1 MLAPDALNS
10 HIDRLIDS
18 FREELKSNTDGFIK
32 NLDVLSLLCMDHQRT
47 NDVRHQ
53 FKTMSVEDARV
64 TTRHISRFM
73 PLAGII
79 GVSDRTIK
87 KYIASLQSEN
97 KIKRIIAVCMQCKLE
112 KDIRERRY
120 EARAMD
126 HLNVFCKEDTSSE
139 PIQDLT
145 GLFE

>member
-97 KIKRIIAVCMQCKLE
+97 KIKRIGPDKGGHWEVLQ
-112 KDIRERRY
+112 
-120 EARAMD
+120 
-126 HLNVFCKEDTSSE
+126 
-139 PIQDLT
+139 
-145 GLFE
+145 